1 MHPAPPAA
9 VRRRSGPSRADRDA
23 SSLVTAHDPST
34 PASGGALDYVVVGS
48 GLAGLAFGALMAR
61 AGRRVRVLEA
71 HHQAGGYGHTF
82 EFGDDD
88 RRYRFNAQFH
98 YVWNC
103 GEGRT
108 VYNFLRKLGLERDVT
123 FEAYDRS
130 GFDRMRMPGWSLDV
144 PGSFAELGRRLG
156 DLFPH
161 AAGRLA
167 DFVEEIRLTE
177 LELDA
182 FPEHGGAIA
191 LLTRLPRLR
200 RVVRYRHATLQNVF
214 DRFALP
220 REAQTLLALQWP
232 DFMLPPAELS
242 FFAWV
247 MLFAGYV
254 RGAYYPTHHFQHVI
268 DSLVRV
274 IENAGGEVRL
284 GTCVTAFLERDRQV
298 LGVRTEQVIET
309 GESTGRFEEH
319 RARDTICNMDP
330 RRAAEMIG
338 LARFTPAIRRRLAYD
353 YSASNFMAYCAVDGI
368 DLRDYGFGRSNLFH
382 TEEPDLN
389 EAFRAM
395 HDRGDY
401 SRPSFA
407 VTVPSLLTADD
418 TDRPAGTQILE
429 LLTVAGYDR
438 FHHLKIANA
447 RAYREKKQ
455 AVFDAMLDV
464 LERRYVP
471 NLRKHLCFK
480 MTGSPT
486 TNERYCRSPAGNSYG
501 SAMTPANMGPG
512 RLDHRTSLAGFHFC
526 NASSGFAGFAGTIW
540 TACRLYEH
548 LSGDSVHRD
557 PDRR

>member
-1 MHPAPPAA
+1 M
-9 VRRRSGPSRADRDA
+9 
-23 SSLVTAHDPST
+23 SSHDT
-34 PASGGALDYVVVGS
+34 PDFLVVGS
-48 GLAGLAFGALMAR
+48 GLAGLACGALMAQ
-61 AGRRVRVLEA
+61 AGRRVRVIEA

-82 EFGDDD
+82 AFGNAG
-88 RRYRFNAQFH
+88 RQYRFNAQFH

-103 GEGRT
+103 GPGRT
-108 VYNFLRKLGLERDVT
+108 VHNFLRKLGLERDVT
-123 FEAYDRS
+123 FEEYDRN

-144 PGSFAELGRRLG
+144 PGSYPELARRLG

-177 LELDA
+177 QELDA
-182 FPEHGGAIA
+182 LPHRGGAIT
-191 LLTRLPRLR
+191 LLARLPRLR
-200 RVVRYRHATLQNVF
+200 RLMRYRHATLQNVF
-214 DRFALP
+214 ERFALP
-220 REAQTLLALQWP
+220 PEAQTLLALQWP

-254 RGAYYPTHHFQHVI
+254 RGAYYPRHHFEHVI

-274 IENAGGEVRL
+274 IQNAGGEVRL
-284 GTCVTAFLERDRQV
+284 GARVTAFLERDRRV
-298 LGVRTEQVIET
+298 LGARTEEVLES

-319 RARDTICNMDP
+319 RAPDTICNMDP

-338 LARFTPAIRRRLAYD
+338 LDRFSATLRRRLSYE
-353 YSASNFMAYCAVDGI
+353 YSASNFMAYCAVEGI

-382 TEEPDLN
+382 TEHPDLN

-407 VTVPSLLTADD
+407 VTVPSLLTADGSD
-418 TDRPAGTQILE
+418 CPAGTQILE

-447 RAYREKKQ
+447 SSYRQKKQ
-455 AVFDAMLDV
+455 EVFDAMLDV

-471 NLRKHLCFK
+471 NLRQHLCFK

-486 TNERYCRSPAGNSYG
+486 TNERYCLSPAGNSYG
-501 SAMTPANMGPG
+501 SAMTPANIGPG
-512 RLDHRTSLAGFHFC
+512 RLDHRSSLAGFHFC

-540 TACRLYEH
+540 TGCRLYEH
-548 LSGDSVHRD
+548 LSGDSVPQD
-557 PDRR
+557 PERS

>member
-1 MHPAPPAA
+1 MT
-9 VRRRSGPSRADRDA
+9 RSND
-23 SSLVTAHDPST
+23 T
-34 PASGGALDYVVVGS
+34 PDFLIVGS

-71 HHQAGGYGHTF
+71 HHHAGGYGHTF
-82 EFGDDD
+82 AFGDD
-88 RRYRFNAQFH
+88 RRQYRFNAQFH

-108 VYNFLRKLGLERDVT
+108 VHNFLRKLGISEAVT
-123 FEAYDRS
+123 FEEFDRG
-130 GFDRMRMPGWSLDV
+130 GFDRMRMPGWSLDI
-144 PGSFAELGRRLG
+144 PGDYAELARRLG
-156 DLFPH
+156 ELFPD

-167 DFVEEIRLTE
+167 DFVEEIRQTE
-177 LELDA
+177 HELDA
-182 FPEHGGAIA
+182 VPETGGTIA

-200 RVVRYRHATLQNVF
+200 RVVRYRHATLQQVF
-214 DRFALP
+214 DRFELP
-220 REAQTLLALQWP
+220 PEAQTLLALQWP
-232 DFMLPPAELS
+232 DFMLPPAALS

-247 MLFAGYV
+247 MLFAGYM
-254 RGAYYPTHHFQHVI
+254 RGAYYPTHHFEHVI
-268 DSLVRV
+268 ETLVRV
-274 IENAGGEVRL
+274 IEGSGGEVRL
-284 GTCVTAFLERDRQV
+284 GTRVTAFLERGRRV
-298 LGVRTEQVIET
+298 LGVRTEEVLES

-319 RARDTICNMDP
+319 HAPDTVCNMDP

-338 LARFTPAIRRRLAYD
+338 LGRFSAALRRRLSYD
-353 YSASNFMAYCAVDGI
+353 YSASNLMAYCAVEGL
-368 DLRDYGFGRSNLFH
+368 DLREHGFGRSNLFH
-382 TEEPDLN
+382 TEHPDLN
-389 EAFRAM
+389 EVFRAM

-407 VTVPSLLTADD
+407 ATVPSLLTDD
-418 TDRPAGTQILE
+418 GSDCPAGTQILE

-464 LERRYVP
+464 LVRRYVP

-486 TNERYCRSPAGNSYG
+486 TNERYCLSPAGNSYG
-501 SAMTPANMGPG
+501 SAMTPANIGPG

-526 NASSGFAGFAGTIW
+526 NASSGFAGFTGTIW
-540 TACRLYEH
+540 TGCRLYEH
-548 LSGDSVHRD
+548 LSGDSVR
-557 PDRR
+557 PAPARR